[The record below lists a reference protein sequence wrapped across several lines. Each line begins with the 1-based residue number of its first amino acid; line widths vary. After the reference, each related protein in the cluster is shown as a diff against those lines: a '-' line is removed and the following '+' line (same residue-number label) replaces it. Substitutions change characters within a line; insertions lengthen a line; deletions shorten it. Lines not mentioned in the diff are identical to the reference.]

1 MSTMTTERPTDWT
14 PAGFPPCDAAAI
26 AQLRDR
32 RLAEISADMADHHI
46 DPAEATARLVVLADV
61 LADATTHLQRDD
73 SRWSA

>member
-26 AQLRDR
+26 TELRDR
-32 RLAEISADMADHHI
+32 RITEISQDMAEGHI
-46 DPAEATARLVVLADV
+46 DPTEATARVTVLADV